1 MARHALQGKRPR
13 LPRDMR
19 GRAAHRAISYA
30 REMLVAKVVLWVA
43 LRLTTPRLGG

>member
-1 MARHALQGKRPR
+1 MARHRYTGKRKR

-30 REMLVAKVVLWVA
+30 REMFVARLALWVS